1 MKVLVTGHCGYI
13 GSVLTRMLLER
24 GHQVTGLDSD
34 LFRAC
39 TFAGELESVPS
50 IEKDVRDI
58 IIEDVLG
65 FDAIIHLAGLSNDPL
80 GDYRAELTNEINFK
94 ASERLARI
102 AKRAGVQRFLYAS
115 SCSSYGSAGENFV
128 DESGTFDPVTPY
140 GVSKVNVERAVA
152 PRP

>member
-13 GSVLTRMLLER
+13 GSVLTPMLLER

-39 TFAGELESVPS
+39 TFAGKLESVPS

-58 IIEDVLG
+58 TIEDVLG

-94 ASERLARI
+94 PRRDLPVSPNARGFNVSFTRPLAAVMDLRGKI
-102 AKRAGVQRFLYAS
+102 SWTKAGPSIL
-115 SCSSYGSAGENFV
+115 
-128 DESGTFDPVTPY
+128 
-140 GVSKVNVERAVA
+140 
-152 PRP
+152 